1 MGLLLDDEDYV
12 PPRKAI
18 RVEHHTLTATAR
30 DGEEINVTQRES
42 EESHNSGRGINTSG
56 EFSTPL
62 EIPLRGGNGMEKMAA
77 FAFGAERASVKL
89 VDASPRQLRGRSGF
103 TPSQVSPK
111 FLDGQNNSPKTV
123 AKCVVAVSQDI
134 SGTPEDMPNTSSS
147 MPMTQEAHSTPSGT
161 LSGSPR
167 SAVLASP
174 VSRTLFADVVKNID
188 TPPAVA
194 TGAKGDETAP
204 KPRVQ
209 MKLSD
214 FFAKMACTKK

>member
-12 PPRKAI
+12 PPRKAT
-18 RVEHHTLTATAR
+18 RVEHHTQTATAR
-30 DGEEINVTQRES
+30 DREETEVTQQES
-42 EESHNSGRGINTSG
+42 EEGHISSRGINTIG
-56 EFSTPL
+56 EFSAPL

-103 TPSQVSPK
+103 TPSQVSLN
-111 FLDGQNNSPKTV
+111 FSDGQNNSPKTV
-123 AKCVVAVSQDI
+123 AKCVVDVSQDI
-134 SGTPEDMPNTSSS
+134 CSTPEDMRNTSSS
-147 MPMTQEAHSTPSGT
+147 TPMTQGAYSTSFGT
-161 LSGSPR
+161 LGGPPR

-174 VSRTLFADVVKNID
+174 VSRTLFADVVKNTD
-188 TPPAVA
+188 TPPAVT
-194 TGAKGDETAP
+194 TGAKNGEAAP

-214 FFAKMACTKK
+214 FFTKMACTKK